1 MLRNYGNI
9 TNNSPPCPASPWT
22 SKATGSFGSAGR
34 TGVSPD
40 RPEASSGLC
49 CWLVHMW
56 NCNGILWY
64 LHIFTGYLTLC
75 NEYMRGF
82 WWQDVLWLLLAWR
95 FPAFRKNNIP
105 IIILTRSGKPSRL
118 WSLKKKTASLI
129 SSWCS
134 DFWLVPGPPTITYGD
149 ILVRSLPYFLREI
162 SWDNHQ

>member
-1 MLRNYGNI
+1 ME
-9 TNNSPPCPASPWT
+9 TSPTIHHPAQHRRELQRPRAALAQRGAQACHLIGQKPVQDFAVDWCICGIVM
-22 SKATGSFGSAGR
+22 GSYDIYIYLPGIWHCVMSIW
-34 TGVSPD
+34 GVFD
-40 RPEASSGLC
+40 GKMFC
-49 CWLVHMW
+49 DYC
-56 NCNGILWY
+56 
-64 LHIFTGYLTLC
+64 LH
-75 NEYMRGF
+75 
-82 WWQDVLWLLLAWR
+82 D
-95 FPAFRKNNIP
+95 AFRKNNIP